1 MMHEKHHAS
10 GLTIFLVFEF
20 DTFIV
25 AASLLQL
32 EPSLEIAPT
41 ELSDSKPIIVGC
53 DFDMV
58 KCGISSSNRSG
69 NKTRRK

>member
-25 AASLLQL
+25 AASVLQL
-32 EPSLEIAPT
+32 EASL
-41 ELSDSKPIIVGC
+41 
-53 DFDMV
+53 
-58 KCGISSSNRSG
+58 
-69 NKTRRK
+69 